1 MPAICILLSPAQAL
15 CALLTTAALLVH
27 TACQTPVVESRLSI
41 GDRAF
46 ADSRFEEAAEAWSED
61 DPALE
66 AALLFRHALLCSKRR
81 PACLPEDE
89 QALLAAIARDHASSV
104 FGAVAGRLL
113 ALQEQL
119 DQARGLEPLLD
130 ECLRT
135 SMAIDAELE
144 AVRAARAAVLEDLH
158 EAESQLTKLSRLAE
172 LQSFAQEVQRL
183 QAELEAQ
190 KQENL
195 RLIEELDALKRIDLR
210 NE

>member
-1 MPAICILLSPAQAL
+1 MITPSQAL
-15 CALLTTAALLVH
+15 CALLSIAALLVP
-27 TACQTPVVESRLSI
+27 TACQTPVVESQLSI

-46 ADSRFEEAAEAWSED
+46 AESRFEAAAEAWSEE
-61 DPALE
+61 DPAME
-66 AALLFRHALLCSKRR
+66 AALLFRHALLCSMRR

-89 QALLAAIARDHASSV
+89 RALFSAIARDHASSV
-104 FGAVAGRLL
+104 FGVAAARLI
-113 ALQEQL
+113 ALQDRL
-119 DQARGLEPLLD
+119 DEARSLEPLLD

-135 SMAIDAELE
+135 GMSIDAELE
-144 AVRAARAAVLEDLH
+144 EARAAKEATLEELH
-158 EAESQLTKLSRLAE
+158 AAEAQLTKLSRLAE